1 MHPQC
6 HILVANEG
14 IVAFTQASKSLVHF
28 RGDMRGCIW
37 TQHAFCEVVLEFN
50 LDLCRCPYI
59 CDKFWWR
66 QQRSTRMPYASVFY
80 LLFLNDFKISISH
93 THWPDH
99 HLLSDFSGNHSEIQ
113 ASRCCVRFLGWR
125 ITKVCCHPFR
135 SRQLTINSKQA
146 CPTLGALWRRQSF
159 CTR

>member
-28 RGDMRGCIW
+28 SGDMWGCIW

-66 QQRSTRMPYASVFY
+66 QQRSTPMPYASVFY
-80 LLFLNDFKISISH
+80 PFFERFQNLYLAYTLA
-93 THWPDH
+93 WP
-99 HLLSDFSGNHSEIQ
+99 SPSVWFFRQPFRNSG
-113 ASRCCVRFLGWR
+113 SRCCMRFLGWR